1 MPYQGSPMALAG
13 WLALSLACLSLPIQ
27 ATADPGVGDVLTNAE
42 SSADADSI
50 QSVYDCSALTALS
63 PPASPGDW
71 FERSVWAS
79 HCYQYQAR
87 AVRIVDDEVVTLSVA
102 RDIQQGV
109 ERDRLHFLDGPS
121 RSLLREGG
129 AFRFE
134 LDHGQGA
141 APASP
146 QALVE
151 HLSHF
156 YRLRFDGEERIANRH
171 AIRLELLPLD
181 AMRYGYRIWLD
192 RQTAIPLKRTL
203 IDERGQVLDTFQVVA
218 MTPPER
224 YHGKVELRRPP
235 STARLDWRAG
245 WLPGGFVAQPL
256 MAMASDSEEP
266 RRHKLYSDGL
276 STISLFVE
284 PVAGSRVLRPGV
296 HRLGASHAA
305 VRRVQREGQLLQV
318 VAVGELPPSV
328 LVKVAET
335 LELADRQVQGAGG
348 AARPEAADNGH
359 REASS

>member
-1 MPYQGSPMALAG
+1 MPYAGPHASVTGRLTLLLACLCLSPLTLAQSAPVSSSPALAG
-13 WLALSLACLSLPIQ
+13 APSEA
-27 ATADPGVGDVLTNAE
+27 ADV
-42 SSADADSI
+42 
-50 QSVYDCSALTALS
+50 QSVYDCAALPALA
-63 PPASPGDW
+63 PPSEPGEW

-102 RDIQQGV
+102 RDIRQGV
-109 ERDRLHFLDGPS
+109 ERDRLHFLDGPN

-134 LDHGQGA
+134 LPSPEGA

-146 QALVE
+146 EALVK

-156 YRLRFDGEERIANRH
+156 YRLRLDGEERIANR
-171 AIRLELLPLD
+171 AAVRLELLPLD
-181 AMRYGYRIWLD
+181 DMRYGYRMWLD
-192 RQTAIPLKRTL
+192 RETAIPLKRAL
-203 IDERGQVLDTFQVVA
+203 IDDNGRVLDTFQVVA
-218 MTPPER
+218 MTPPQR
-224 YHGKVELRRPP
+224 YQGRVELKRPA
-235 STARLDWRAG
+235 SSATLAWRAG

-256 MAMASDSEEP
+256 MAMADDTDEP

-284 PVAGSRVLRPGV
+284 PVAGARALRPGV

-305 VRRVQREGQLLQV
+305 VRRIQQQGQLLQV

-328 LVKVAET
+328 LIRVVET
-335 LELADRQVQGAGG
+335 LEMG
-348 AARPEAADNGH
+348 
-359 REASS
+359 EASSAPSLTTDGQSTSS